1 MTRED
6 LRALIADL
14 SARAG
19 IGGVS
24 PRVVLL
30 TVGVALVVAL
40 VCAVRWLAP
49 GDPSLA
55 FERRGIAED
64 AASQPGA
71 IEPSST
77 ASTETSVPIML
88 WVHVVGAVR
97 SPAVVSLPPGSRVA
111 DAIDAVGGL
120 LSSAQVRGV
129 NMARLLVDGEQIV
142 VPTQDEWEAGG
153 TPGPATGSSAQS
165 VGGAAAG
172 GPGAQR
178 IDLNTASAAE
188 LDTLPGVGPSTAGK
202 IVADREANGP
212 FAAPEDLMRVSGIG
226 PKKFEALKEFLMVP

>member
-6 LRALIADL
+6 LRALIADV

-30 TVGVALVVAL
+30 TVGVALVVAV
-40 VCAVRWLAP
+40 VCAVRWLTP
-49 GDPSLA
+49 GEPSLA
-55 FERRGIAED
+55 FEQSGKVEVAVP
-64 AASQPGA
+64 QPGA
-71 IEPSST
+71 AESSST
-77 ASTETSVPIML
+77 VSTEASMPIL
-88 WVHVVGAVR
+88 VWVHVVGAVR
-97 SPAVVSLPPGSRVA
+97 APAVVSLPSGSRVA

-142 VPTQDEWEAGG
+142 VPTQDEWEAGE
-153 TPGPATGSSAQS
+153 TAGPAAGSSAQS
-165 VGGAAAG
+165 MGAAGAS
-172 GPGAQR
+172 GPVAQR
-178 IDLNTASAAE
+178 IDLNTATTAE

-212 FAAPEDLMRVSGIG
+212 FAALEDLMRVSGIG
-226 PKKFEALKEFLMVP
+226 PKKFEALKEYLVVP